1 MTRFAPA
8 ALAVALLAS
17 GAARAAEVTYA
28 IFIDGRPLDASTPS
42 GLLHR
47 GVVFINVVRA
57 VKTFDGL
64 LTFAP
69 GGVTRVTISSR
80 TLDFRNGSRTA
91 YAGTVAVALPGA
103 PFVENGDTYV
113 PLATIASLA
122 AAKVSTDA
130 KHHRAL
136 LTSSVPP
143 PPTATPRPGPAN

>member
-1 MTRFAPA
+1 MTRLAPA
-8 ALAVALLAS
+8 ALAVAFLVTSAA
-17 GAARAAEVTYA
+17 GAADVRYGV
-28 IFIDGRPLDASTPS
+28 FIDGRPLDSSTPS

-47 GVVFINVVRA
+47 GVVFINLVRA

-64 LTFAP
+64 LTFLP
-69 GGVTRVTISSR
+69 GGMTRVTISSR

-122 AAKVSTDA
+122 SAQLSTDA

-136 LTSSVPP
+136 LTSPVPP
-143 PPTATPRPGPAN
+143 PPTATPRPGGTP